1 MKYKKI
7 RNIEPNS
14 QEINLLGIKKRKNIL
29 VRIKKEKNI
38 LVRIKKEKNILVR
51 IKKEKNIL
59 VQVLNCRRQFKKW
72 V

>member
-14 QEINLLGIKKRKNIL
+14 QEINLLGIKKEKNIL
-29 VRIKKEKNI
+29 VGIKKEKNI
-38 LVRIKKEKNILVR
+38 LVRIKKEKNILVG
-51 IKKEKNIL
+51 IKKNIL

>member
-38 LVRIKKEKNILVR
+38 LVGIK
-51 IKKEKNIL
+51 KNIL

>member
-38 LVRIKKEKNILVR
+38 LVGIKKEKI
-51 IKKEKNIL
+51 
-59 VQVLNCRRQFKKW
+59 F
-72 V
+72 

>member
-7 RNIEPNS
+7 RNIEPDS

-38 LVRIKKEKNILVR
+38 LVGIK
-51 IKKEKNIL
+51 KNIL

>member
-38 LVRIKKEKNILVR
+38 LVGIKKRKNFSPG
-51 IKKEKNIL
+51 
-59 VQVLNCRRQFKKW
+59 FKLPKAI
-72 V
+72 

>member
-1 MKYKKI
+1 LKYKKI

-14 QEINLLGIKKRKNIL
+14 QEINLLGIKK
-29 VRIKKEKNI
+29 EKNI
-38 LVRIKKEKNILVR
+38 LVGIK
-51 IKKEKNIL
+51 KNIL

>member
-14 QEINLLGIKKRKNIL
+14 QEINLLGIKK
-29 VRIKKEKNI
+29 EKNI
-38 LVRIKKEKNILVR
+38 LVGIKKEK
-51 IKKEKNIL
+51 IL

-72 V
+72 HLKVGLMWI